1 MLKPIFLIVI
11 VLVTIQNIFAQHEP
25 VKRYELDL
33 HQQYSHC
40 GTVALGEKGVFF
52 YCKNSKPT
60 KTDFVW
66 KLTVLD
72 TNLSE
77 VIVADLAV
85 NKNFTLESITNDKDF
100 VYFVFKKG
108 AKSLQIFRINT
119 ATLTAENIQVEMDK
133 VIYDLQL
140 TFHGDKTFMSLNT
153 NTATFVLA
161 CDFITKEIVKREI
174 SLGSHISNRIAV
186 QNLKVDPITEEL
198 VVNIEISNEFERALK
213 VYFYDLN
220 LTPLDLFDPGLFT
233 NYFVQSFQVKALQKD
248 VYMYTGTYS
257 LTKDDPTEGI
267 FCIGITDRD
276 TVFLEQFITLTNL
289 EAFKRYLNESGEET
303 RELRKAKQNLITA
316 IHEVYE
322 SDNRYFLVA
331 EFYGPTY
338 RTSAGATIF
347 FGLAGAAVSVK
358 FDGFLY
364 KGADLVAIED
374 DGQVAWDIL
383 LNVHPA
389 MKPLKEKLLVNVE
402 STSNKIELN
411 FPAGMLN
418 KTMKFDEK
426 GNILDQKNQTIY
438 QLNTENKFVPWYD
451 GVYIHSGYFDKYIV
465 FNAESITDRVTVKHN
480 AFFIEK
486 YSVNSK

>member
-1 MLKPIFLIVI
+1 MLKPIFLLGIVFFM
-11 VLVTIQNIFAQHEP
+11 IQSIFAQQDP
-25 VKRYELDL
+25 VKRFELDL
-33 HQQYSHC
+33 HQQYSQC

-60 KTDFVW
+60 KTDFIW

-72 TNLSE
+72 TNLNE

-85 NKNFTLESITNDKDF
+85 NKHLTLESVTNDERF
-100 VYFVFKKG
+100 VYFIFKKG
-108 AKSLQIFRINT
+108 AKALQVYRVNSS
-119 ATLTAENIQVEMDK
+119 TLTAENIQVNMDK
-133 VIYDLQL
+133 VIYGLQL
-140 TFHGDKTFMSLNT
+140 TFHDDKTFMSLNT
-153 NTATFVLA
+153 NTGTFVLA
-161 CDFITKEIVKREI
+161 CDFITKEEVKREI
-174 SLGSHISNRIAV
+174 SFGSHISNRIAV
-186 QNLKVDPITEEL
+186 KNLKVDPITEEL

-233 NYFVQSFQVKALQKD
+233 KYFVQSFQVKALEKD

-257 LTKDDPTEGI
+257 LTMEDPTEGI

-276 TVFLEQFITLTNL
+276 TVFLEQFIPLTNL
-289 EAFKRYLNESGEET
+289 ETFKRYLNESGEET

-316 IHEVYE
+316 IHGVYE
-322 SDNRYFLVA
+322 SDNQYFLVA

-338 RTSAGATIF
+338 RTSAGTTIF
-347 FGLAGAAVSVK
+347 FGLAGAALSVK

-364 KGADLVAIED
+364 KGADLVALED

-383 LNVHPA
+383 LNLNPA

-402 STSNKIELN
+402 STNNKIELN
-411 FPAGMLN
+411 YPDGNLS
-418 KTMKFDEK
+418 KTIQFDEK

-438 QLNTENKFVPWYD
+438 QFETENKLVAWYD
-451 GVYIHSGYFDKYIV
+451 GVDIYSGYFDKYIV

-486 YSVNSK
+486 YTVNSK